1 MVEEPRPE
9 EERPPE
15 GETSGEAPLE
25 GEPAAA
31 GGGGPLA
38 LFGGRLPVPLVA
50 AFGAVAIVGI
60 ILAVVVLG
68 GGSGNGGSQESE
80 LAGLA
85 TDVPTPVA
93 TIDPNRETLSPNVN
107 PNLPNLSAGDRIVI
121 AKIGVD
127 APLTYKPVV
136 PDPNGGTTYPP
147 NPDGADD
154 VAYYDFSAYPGL
166 GGGPGIGGNSVFA
179 GHVDSGKKPCKNG
192 SVPPPCTAVFW
203 DLKLLQVGD
212 EIEVRVNGGVFRYR
226 VTANE
231 SVPAVSDRWNG
242 PIYTATAKESLTLIS
257 CIGAFSAGQYDR
269 RLVVT
274 AERVG

>member
-9 EERPPE
+9 EAP
-15 GETSGEAPLE
+15 GEAPLE

-68 GGSGNGGSQESE
+68 GGNGGSQEAE

-107 PNLPNLSAGDRIVI
+107 PNLPNLGAGDRIVI

-147 NPDGADD
+147 NPDG
-154 VAYYDFSAYPGL
+154 
-166 GGGPGIGGNSVFA
+166 
-179 GHVDSGKKPCKNG
+179 
-192 SVPPPCTAVFW
+192 
-203 DLKLLQVGD
+203 DL
-212 EIEVRVNGGVFRYR
+212 
-226 VTANE
+226 
-231 SVPAVSDRWNG
+231 
-242 PIYTATAKESLTLIS
+242 
-257 CIGAFSAGQYDR
+257 
-269 RLVVT
+269 
-274 AERVG
+274 

>member
-31 GGGGPLA
+31 
-38 LFGGRLPVPLVA
+38 
-50 AFGAVAIVGI
+50 
-60 ILAVVVLG
+60 G

-107 PNLPNLSAGDRIVI
+107 PNLPNLGAGDRIVI

-154 VAYYDFSAYPGL
+154 VAYYDFSA
-166 GGGPGIGGNSVFA
+166 
-179 GHVDSGKKPCKNG
+179 
-192 SVPPPCTAVFW
+192 
-203 DLKLLQVGD
+203 VG
-212 EIEVRVNGGVFRYR
+212 
-226 VTANE
+226 
-231 SVPAVSDRWNG
+231 
-242 PIYTATAKESLTLIS
+242 
-257 CIGAFSAGQYDR
+257 
-269 RLVVT
+269 
-274 AERVG
+274 

>member
-38 LFGGRLPVPLVA
+38 LFGGGLPGPP
-50 AFGAVAIVGI
+50 
-60 ILAVVVLG
+60 VVVLG
-68 GGSGNGGSQESE
+68 GGSGNGGSQEPE

-107 PNLPNLSAGDRIVI
+107 PNLPNLGAGDRIVI

-147 NPDGADD
+147 NPDG
-154 VAYYDFSAYPGL
+154 
-166 GGGPGIGGNSVFA
+166 
-179 GHVDSGKKPCKNG
+179 
-192 SVPPPCTAVFW
+192 
-203 DLKLLQVGD
+203 DL
-212 EIEVRVNGGVFRYR
+212 
-226 VTANE
+226 
-231 SVPAVSDRWNG
+231 
-242 PIYTATAKESLTLIS
+242 
-257 CIGAFSAGQYDR
+257 
-269 RLVVT
+269 
-274 AERVG
+274 